1 MATAPVTSFRTKRY
15 GFLGAPNA
23 LCAALLTFVIINYS
37 YTLHSMGLLMLTIR
51 GCPLLKSHSYSIG
64 ACIIP
69 SWDLIHTAQ
78 SVLLTISVPL
88 EVVHVKS
95 HQDSYPIPYLYL
107 SLPLKLNIKAE
118 TLSHTAYSRC

>member
-1 MATAPVTSFRTKRY
+1 MATAPVTSFRTKCD

-51 GCPLLKSHSYSIG
+51 GCLLLKSHSYSFE

-95 HQDSYPIPYLYL
+95 HQDSYPIPYPYL
-107 SLPLKLNIKAE
+107 SLPVKLNIQADN
-118 TLSHTAYSRC
+118 LSHTAYSRR